1 MLCAMEL
8 TVGPFDPAL
17 HIKSRDH
24 YEAIRREAQLAALG
38 PDAPPRRLN
47 ELAER
52 LRGQFPRSPAD
63 EVAEQA
69 FKAGEPTFTVRYTI
83 PDELVP
89 AALDACDQ
97 VEALME
103 ELDRSARAG
112 EHGLLEA
119 PEDVKRYRA
128 EYLAQTR
135 DQLRGAAAGRGA
147 AGRGRPEGRSWTV
160 AALVLAGLGLAM
172 FPLGGLVGIVCGAI
186 GRSKGD
192 RDLGLVA
199 IVASVISF
207 AASFLVAA
215 WVLG

>member
-1 MLCAMEL
+1 MLCGMEL

-17 HIKSRDH
+17 HIKCRDH
-24 YEAIRREAQLAALG
+24 YEAIRREAQLAAMR
-38 PDAPPRRLN
+38 PEAPPRRLD
-47 ELAER
+47 ELVQR
-52 LRGQFPRSPAD
+52 LRGQFPHSPAD

-69 FKAGEPTFTVRYTI
+69 YMAGDPTFTARYSI

-89 AALDACDQ
+89 AALDAIDQ
-97 VEALME
+97 LEALLE
-103 ELDRSARAG
+103 ELDRSAGAG
-112 EHGLLEA
+112 ERGLLEA
-119 PEDVKRYRA
+119 PEEVKRYRT

-135 DQLRGAAAGRGA
+135 AQLRGAAGRGA
-147 AGRGRPEGRSWTV
+147 ARRDRPEGRSWTV

-186 GRSKGD
+186 GRNKGD

-207 AASFLVAA
+207 FASFLVAA
-215 WVLG
+215 WVIG